1 VEIVEAVPIWLVI
14 VLVCLATHRVTRF
27 VTRDAFPLVAG
38 PRRWIEH
45 RWDPFTDDEWAKWR
59 TLDRQHR
66 RELVAQIRAVP
77 NNYIGWPNP
86 VGRSVAYLVTC
97 DWCTSIW
104 VGAGL
109 IAVTRW
115 WLGWDWF
122 FAALVWLTAS
132 TVTGLIAQREPE

>member
-38 PRRWIEH
+38 PRRWIEN
-45 RWDPFTDDEWAKWR
+45 RWDPFDDATWTKWR
-59 TLDRQHR
+59 GLNRKQR
-66 RELVAQIRAVP
+66 RELVHQIREQGS
-77 NNYIGWPNP
+77 NIGWPN
-86 VGRSVAYLVTC
+86 VFGRSLAYLVTC

-115 WLGWDWF
+115 WLGWDWLL
-122 FAALVWLTAS
+122 AALVWLTAS